1 MRWENKAPFDCVV
14 SQ

>member
-1 MRWENKAPFDCVV
+1 MRWENKAPFDCIV